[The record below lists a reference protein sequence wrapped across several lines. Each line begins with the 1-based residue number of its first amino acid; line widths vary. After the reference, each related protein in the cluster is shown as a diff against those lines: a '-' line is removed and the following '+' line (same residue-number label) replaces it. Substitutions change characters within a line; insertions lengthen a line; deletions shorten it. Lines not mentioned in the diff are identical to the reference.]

1 MANNQSQ
8 TEKVATSFY
17 LDKEIFQ
24 RLVEEADDERR
35 TYSQQ
40 MNLILAE
47 RYAPKGKKP

>member
-1 MANNQSQ
+1 MANNQPH
-8 TEKVATSFY
+8 TEKIATSFY
-17 LDKEIFQ
+17 LDKEMFH
-24 RLVEEADDERR
+24 RLVEESDDERR